1 MQNILFSTISKKS
14 FWACLF
20 GLIFA
25 FCSGT
30 QALAY
35 KTEQICESLPATAK
49 QPAEKKCRTVR
60 VKEPLAG
67 AKDAKK
73 DDKKAAKPAGG
84 H

>member
-35 KTEQICESLPATAK
+35 KTEQIW
-49 QPAEKKCRTVR
+49 
-60 VKEPLAG
+60 
-67 AKDAKK
+67 
-73 DDKKAAKPAGG
+73 KACPPPPSNRLRKNAVQCV
-84 H
+84 

>member
-1 MQNILFSTISKKS
+1 
-14 FWACLF
+14 
-20 GLIFA
+20 
-25 FCSGT
+25 
-30 QALAY
+30 LAY

-67 AKDAKK
+67 AKDEKK